1 MKVLAIDC
9 SARND
14 GLTARMTQAACQGA
28 REAGAEVEYV
38 HVASLK
44 LDRCRMCEGDGW
56 GECRRQGQC
65 IIPDDLATV
74 IAKLEAADR
83 LIFATPVYFGDLS
96 ESAKALT
103 DRIRRVSR
111 CPQRHG
117 FLRNLPTLGIAA
129 AGGGGGGVPT
139 CLQGIERAL
148 SVPGCFLVDMVGV
161 ARRNA
166 AYKCETLQLAG
177 KALAGQAHET
187 WPDREAA
194 AR

>member
-9 SARND
+9 SARKD
-14 GLTARMTQAACQGA
+14 GLTARMTEAACEGA
-28 REAGAEVEYV
+28 RQAGAEVEYIP
-38 HVASLK
+38 VASLK
-44 LDRCRMCEGDGW
+44 IERCRMCDPDGW

-65 IIPDDLATV
+65 IIPDDLAGV
-74 IAKLEAADR
+74 VAKLEAADR
-83 LIFATPVYFGDLS
+83 LVFATPVYFGALS

-103 DRIRRVSR
+103 DRIRRISR

-117 FLRNLPTLGIAA
+117 FLRNLPTLAIAA

-139 CLQGIERAL
+139 CLHSIERAL
-148 SVPGCFLVDMVGV
+148 SVPVCFLVDMVGV

-177 KALAGQAHET
+177 KALAGPAHET
-187 WPDREAA
+187 WPGRDATA
-194 AR
+194 L